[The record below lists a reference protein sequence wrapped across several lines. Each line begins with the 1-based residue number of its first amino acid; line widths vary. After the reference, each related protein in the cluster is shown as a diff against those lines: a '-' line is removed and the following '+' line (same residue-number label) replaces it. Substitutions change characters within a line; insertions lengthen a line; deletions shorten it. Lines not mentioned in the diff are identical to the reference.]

1 MNRVGAQR
9 SRISLTCLKLSNS
22 GDTLKLLIPSHSR
35 KAMSGW
41 TNHPCTVISLK
52 IDENQMDNRGSK
64 SEFLQ
69 DSVKEQRV
77 DGSYCIKASTSRMQ
91 LRCILMNFERISR
104 VKFPSKQ
111 LNVKNFS
118 TSNSPTNVNPW
129 FFTGLI
135 DAEGSFSVIV
145 DQSKTHKMG
154 WRVQAKF
161 QMGLN
166 KRDLTLL
173 LLLQQ
178 FLGGFGTIHENP
190 TLNKVN
196 YSIDSKKDLLV
207 LISHLEK
214 CPLLTQAPKAR
225 EQILSCLKK

>member
-1 MNRVGAQR
+1 
-9 SRISLTCLKLSNS
+9 
-22 GDTLKLLIPSHSR
+22 
-35 KAMSGW
+35 
-41 TNHPCTVISLK
+41 
-52 IDENQMDNRGSK
+52 
-64 SEFLQ
+64 
-69 DSVKEQRV
+69 
-77 DGSYCIKASTSRMQ
+77 
-91 LRCILMNFERISR
+91 MNFERISR

-161 QMGLN
+161 QMGLH

-173 LLLQQ
+173 LQLKQ
-178 FLGGFGTIHENP
+178 GVVTIHENSS
-190 TLNKVN
+190 LKKVN
-196 YSIDSKKDLLV
+196 YSIESKKDILFH
-207 LISHLEK
+207 ISH
-214 CPLLTQAPKAR
+214 
-225 EQILSCLKK
+225 